1 MATRGQKIKL
11 VVFLI
16 GLGALVALFLSM
28 LGRNTVF
35 ERYDTYYV
43 DVPDSVEGLERGS
56 AVKLR
61 GVAIGTVEEM
71 TPVADGF
78 VGVRLRLAVN
88 EGLRIKSDEK
98 AYLQYRGVT
107 GLKIVDIMGGTP
119 ESGFFEPGATIPYDQ
134 NVLDALATRA
144 EQLTEDVSLLL
155 SSTNQL
161 MMNLSRISEEVDH
174 ERVKA
179 LFDRAEGTLTHLER
193 TSEHVSRA
201 AADVDRRLPEILD
214 RSQAALKT
222 IEATFA
228 KAVPVVEQAGRAM
241 ANVDGVVAEA
251 RAAVGDLGGAAGG
264 VQRIVSRNEEDL
276 TAAIRNLRQASRSLE
291 VLSRELR
298 QRPSRVLFSRP
309 AAERETE

>member
-1 MATRGQKIKL
+1 
-11 VVFLI
+11 
-16 GLGALVALFLSM
+16 
-28 LGRNTVF
+28 
-35 ERYDTYYV
+35 
-43 DVPDSVEGLERGS
+43 
-56 AVKLR
+56 
-61 GVAIGTVEEM
+61 
-71 TPVADGF
+71 
-78 VGVRLRLAVN
+78 
-88 EGLRIKSDEK
+88 
-98 AYLQYRGVT
+98 
-107 GLKIVDIMGGTP
+107 
-119 ESGFFEPGATIPYDQ
+119 
-134 NVLDALATRA
+134 
-144 EQLTEDVSLLL
+144 
-155 SSTNQL
+155 
-161 MMNLSRISEEVDH
+161 
-174 ERVKA
+174 
-179 LFDRAEGTLTHLER
+179 
-193 TSEHVSRA
+193 
-201 AADVDRRLPEILD
+201 VDRRLPEILD